1 MASGSLMTS
10 TVFLDRFSSFPRTT
24 TAIPRYNYLRCL
36 YEFNQFK
43 SVQAHQS
50 RIRMGLRLRM
60 FQSIDR
66 SQAFTRTSQEAKAS
80 VMVFLMVLAAMFL
93 SVLIGMVSKLYWI
106 PMIVIVIVHL
116 FLLFYVSR
124 RWRCEQTAPRRVTVL
139 PIDDHRPV
147 IESDKSKRRCK
158 ECRQYITARTGKM
171 IRICSMSGHPVNPE
185 DECDREQ
192 SCPSKCVV
200 LLGSW
205 VFSRF

>member
-1 MASGSLMTS
+1 MWDSDEASG
-10 TVFLDRFSSFPRTT
+10 
-24 TAIPRYNYLRCL
+24 
-36 YEFNQFK
+36 K
-43 SVQAHQS
+43 
-50 RIRMGLRLRM
+50 M

-66 SQAFTRTSQEAKAS
+66 SQALTRTSQEAKTS
-80 VMVFLMVLAAMFL
+80 LMMFLIVLAAMIL
-93 SVLIGMVSKLYWI
+93 SVLIGIVSKLYWF

-116 FLLFYVSR
+116 LLLFSVSR
-124 RWRCEQTAPRRVTVL
+124 RWRCEQTTPGQVTVL
-139 PIDDHRPV
+139 PIDDHRSV

-158 ECRQYITARTGKM
+158 ECRQYITVRTGRI

-192 SCPSKCVV
+192 SCPSKCIV